1 MCARNAT
8 ARHRCGPEIAVR
20 CPVRNPRV
28 YASPLSQS
36 KRPSASHKST
46 SRSIICGSVT
56 GYGSSPVGEE
66 KMLSITSS
74 TSIYLALRLVHECA
88 RHAHI
93 PTQYLHHTPRTLPRW
108 LWSLS
113 AIAPAQ
119 PVAAQPLPSQ
129 QTVVHERLSG
139 SAHATRS
146 TLVPGAAQEELG
158 RRRRGLRPVR
168 WQGFETDHRAKK
180 LEI

>member
-1 MCARNAT
+1 
-8 ARHRCGPEIAVR
+8 
-20 CPVRNPRV
+20 
-28 YASPLSQS
+28 
-36 KRPSASHKST
+36 
-46 SRSIICGSVT
+46 
-56 GYGSSPVGEE
+56 
-66 KMLSITSS
+66 MLSITSS
-74 TSIYLALRLVHECA
+74 TSIYLALRLVHKCA
-88 RHAHI
+88 CHAHI

-146 TLVPGAAQEELG
+146 TLCLAPLKRSSADAGACDQCAGRGSKLITAQKNLKFD
-158 RRRRGLRPVR
+158 
-168 WQGFETDHRAKK
+168 Q
-180 LEI
+180 I

>member
-1 MCARNAT
+1 
-8 ARHRCGPEIAVR
+8 
-20 CPVRNPRV
+20 
-28 YASPLSQS
+28 
-36 KRPSASHKST
+36 
-46 SRSIICGSVT
+46 
-56 GYGSSPVGEE
+56 
-66 KMLSITSS
+66 MLSITSS
-74 TSIYLALRLVHECA
+74 TSIYLALRLVHKCA
-88 RHAHI
+88 CHAHI

-158 RRRRGLRPVR
+158 RAPGGLRPCAGR
-168 WQGFETDHRAKK
+168 GSK
-180 LEI
+180 LITEQKNLKFDQI